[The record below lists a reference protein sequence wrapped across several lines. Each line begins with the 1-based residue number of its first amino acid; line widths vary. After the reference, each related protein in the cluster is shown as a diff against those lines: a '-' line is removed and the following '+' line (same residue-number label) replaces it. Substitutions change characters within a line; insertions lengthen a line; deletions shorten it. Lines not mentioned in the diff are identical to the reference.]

1 MKGIPFDTPIPGYKT
16 RTVNRLRLWKS
27 EAVDSFDLGIFNSG
41 DYAGAVRAKMESET
55 ISKVLYPP
63 DEKIEGKR
71 LRLTQ
76 QFFFTSCSLQDMVR
90 LHLGLGKPLTEF
102 DKKWTV
108 QLNDTHPSIG
118 IAELMRLLMDEHA
131 DGLGRCV
138 ARDAVHLWLH
148 QPHASSRGA
157 GALAVGHV
165 RESAAAASRDHL
177 RDQSPV
183 SG

>member
-1 MKGIPFDTPIPGYKT
+1 
-16 RTVNRLRLWKS
+16 
-27 EAVDSFDLGIFNSG
+27 
-41 DYAGAVRAKMESET
+41 MESET

-63 DEKIEGKR
+63 DEKVEGKR

-90 LHLGLGKPLTEF
+90 LHLGMGKPLTEF

-131 DGLGRCV
+131 MGWE
-138 ARDAVHLWLH
+138 DAWRVTQSTFGYTNPLL
-148 QPHASSRGA
+148 PE
-157 GALAVGHV
+157 ALERWPLDTV
-165 RESAAAASRDHL
+165 RESVAATS
-177 RDQSPV
+177 
-183 SG
+183 